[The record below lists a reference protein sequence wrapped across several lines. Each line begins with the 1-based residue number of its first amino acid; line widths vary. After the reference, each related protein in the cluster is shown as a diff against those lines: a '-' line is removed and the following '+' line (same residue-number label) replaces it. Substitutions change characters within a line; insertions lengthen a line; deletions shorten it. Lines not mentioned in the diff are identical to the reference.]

1 MTVKNVMFSM
11 ATFSFVTQVRKCQLM
26 KKMLEDSLLTAKTA
40 GTCHILANLFNCK
53 GPIDPVC
60 IMLVITAVLEQ

>member
-1 MTVKNVMFSM
+1 
-11 ATFSFVTQVRKCQLM
+11 M

-60 IMLVITAVLEQ
+60 IILVITAVLEQ